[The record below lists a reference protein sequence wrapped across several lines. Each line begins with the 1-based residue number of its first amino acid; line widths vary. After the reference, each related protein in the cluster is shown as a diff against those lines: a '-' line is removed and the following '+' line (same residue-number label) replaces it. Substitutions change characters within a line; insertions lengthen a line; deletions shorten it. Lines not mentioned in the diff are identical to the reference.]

1 MTEQFGTLEQELAHF
16 TRAIGHPARVAALI
30 AIAKNGNLVEGDI
43 IDVPPLS
50 KSTIIQHLRELKRA
64 GLIDGK
70 IFGVKSKYWIDKEN
84 LAKFISDFQKF
95 VDEVNK
101 G

>member
-16 TRAIGHPARVAALI
+16 TRAIGHPARVAVLI